1 MPKFFFSFLRINKM
15 VLVKHSARCTASS
28 QYLEAIIIIT
38 MKRLGSSFGQIFE
51 ILILL
56 KVLAISPCQ
65 LDYAE

>member
-1 MPKFFFSFLRINKM
+1 MPKFSFLSPRVNKM

-28 QYLEAIIIIT
+28 QYLEVIIIIT
-38 MKRLGSSFGQIFE
+38 MKRLGSSKRQIFE

>member
-1 MPKFFFSFLRINKM
+1 M

-28 QYLEAIIIIT
+28 QYLEVIIIIT